1 MALSYHIPPF
11 SRKPK
16 LWYTYRMAKKRTDL
30 KIPYGVSDFRTIR
43 NEGLYYVDKTEY
55 LAQMEARD
63 RFIFFVRPRRFGK
76 SLFISMLENYYDL
89 NRKKEFK
96 KLFGDLWIGSH
107 PTENANRF
115 MTLKLDF
122 SKVGG
127 TGKALE
133 RAFEEHVGKQ
143 LDDMVSRYPSCFD
156 ADFRAAFTGQT
167 ATAKILD
174 VVNKARREGIPLYLI
189 IDEYDNF
196 TNQMIRA
203 VGVTDYRKITH
214 GTGFYRN
221 WFKKFKGD
229 FDRIFMTGVSPVTM
243 DDLTSGF
250 NIATNLSLDAD
261 CNATL
266 GFSEAE
272 VLKMFSDFKGTGK
285 FTCGDPA
292 KIVSSIKPWYDG
304 YCFAERKVDKE
315 SVFNSDMTLYYLKGL
330 VETGEPPKN
339 MVDANIKTDYEK
351 LKTISDLQR
360 IVFKMEPL
368 EALPMTE
375 QAVAKGG
382 IQFPLVESFPAE
394 DIIKPENFRSLFF
407 YYGLL
412 SMVDWKN
419 GRPVFGVPNG
429 CVEKQIY
436 GYLRT
441 RYFPPTKSF
450 LDWDDAAF
458 AFSYEGKWREFFEL
472 VAKNFKET
480 TPIRGG
486 IDGEVRLQG
495 YFQCEM
501 GHLPQFITCP
511 EPEMSHGNCDF
522 FLFPERTYYGDVP
535 HSYIV
540 EFKHVKAGAKKA
552 ELEAQRTEGIKQLKN
567 YAKDKKVPALA
578 KGTTLH
584 LILVQYRGP
593 AMSNCEL
600 VAEKKF

>member
-1 MALSYHIPPF
+1 MK
-11 SRKPK
+11 RK
-16 LWYTYRMAKKRTDL
+16 REDL

-43 NEGLYYVDKTEY
+43 NEGLYYVDKTQY

-76 SLFISMLENYYDL
+76 SLFISMMESYYDL
-89 NRKKEFK
+89 NQKKDFK
-96 KLFGDLWIGSH
+96 KLFGGLWIGKH
-107 PTENANRF
+107 PTENVNRF

-127 TGKALE
+127 TGKELQKSFEKHIASMLDE
-133 RAFEEHVGKQ
+133 FLFRYSSQYDDAFKQAFPCKTAEEK
-143 LDDMVSRYPSCFD
+143 LS
-156 ADFRAAFTGQT
+156 AIT
-167 ATAKILD
+167 ARSKTI
-174 VVNKARREGIPLYLI
+174 GIPLYLI

-214 GTGFYRN
+214 GAGFYRN
-221 WFKKFKGD
+221 WFKKFKGE

-250 NIATNLSLDAD
+250 NIATNLTLDAD

-266 GFSEAE
+266 GFTEAE
-272 VLKMFSDFKGTGK
+272 VLGLYSDFKGTGR
-285 FTCGDPA
+285 FSAGDPA
-292 KIVSSIKPWYDG
+292 EIVKSIKPWYDG
-304 YCFAERKVDKE
+304 YCFAKKKVGE
-315 SVFNSDMTLYYLKGL
+315 ECVFNSDMALYYLKSL
-330 VETGEPPKN
+330 VDTGEPPEN

-360 IVFKMEPL
+360 VVFKMDPL

-394 DIIKPENFRSLFF
+394 AIIKPENFHSLFF

-412 SMVDWKN
+412 SMS
-419 GRPVFGVPNG
+419 GMERGATVFSVPNA
-429 CVEKQIY
+429 CVERQIY
-436 GYLRT
+436 GYLRE
-441 RYFPPTKSF
+441 RYFPPAKSF
-450 LDWDDAAF
+450 LDWDEAARSF
-458 AFSYEGKWREFFEL
+458 AYDGKWREFFGI
-472 VAKNFKET
+472 VAKNFAET

-486 IDGEVRLQG
+486 ISGEIRLQG

-501 GHLPQFITCP
+501 GHLPQFVVCP
-511 EPEMSHGNCDF
+511 ELELSHGNCDF
-522 FLFPERTYYGDVP
+522 FLFPERTYHGDVP

-540 EFKHVKAGAKKA
+540 EFKYAKKGAKKS
-552 ELEAQRTEGIKQLKN
+552 ELDAQRKDGVAQLRR
-567 YAKDKKVPALA
+567 YAKDKMVPSLA

-593 AMSNCEL
+593 KMANCEL
-600 VAEKKF
+600 VGERKH

>member
-1 MALSYHIPPF
+1 
-11 SRKPK
+11 
-16 LWYTYRMAKKRTDL
+16 MAKKRTDL
-30 KIPYGVSDFRTIR
+30 KIPYGIMDFRR
-43 NEGLYYVDKTEY
+43 LRSEGYYYVDKTEC

-63 RFIFFVRPRRFGK
+63 SFVFFVRPRRFGK
-76 SLFISMLENYYDL
+76 SLFISMMESYYDL
-89 NRKKEFK
+89 NQKKDFK
-96 KLFGDLWIGSH
+96 KLFGDLWIGKH

-127 TGKALE
+127 TGEALE
-133 RAFEEHVGKQ
+133 RAFEDHIGKQ
-143 LDDMVSRYPSCFD
+143 LDDMVLRYPLCFGPE
-156 ADFRAAFTGQT
+156 FRASFAGQP
-167 ATAKILD
+167 ASGKLADI
-174 VVNKARREGIPLYLI
+174 VNKARRSGIPLYLI

-203 VGVTDYRKITH
+203 SGVTDYREITH
-214 GTGFYRN
+214 GAGFYRN
-221 WFKKFKGD
+221 WFKKFKGE
-229 FDRIFMTGVSPVTM
+229 FDRIFMTGVSPVTL

-250 NIATNLSLDAD
+250 NIATNLSLDAY

-266 GFSEAE
+266 GFSTAE
-272 VLKMFSDFKGTGK
+272 VVKMFSDFKGTGR
-285 FTCGDPA
+285 FTRGDPA
-292 KIVSSIKPWYDG
+292 AIVESIKPWYDG
-304 YCFAERKVDKE
+304 YCFAKKKVGVE
-315 SVFNSDMTLYYLKGL
+315 CVFNSDMTLYYLKSL
-330 VETGEPPKN
+330 VETGEPPEN
-339 MVDANIKTDYEK
+339 MVDSNIKTDYDK

-360 IVFKMEPL
+360 TVFKMEPL

-394 DIIKPENFRSLFF
+394 AIVKPENFRSLFY

-412 SMVDWKN
+412 SMA
-419 GRPVFGVPNG
+419 GRKMGATVYAVPNA

-436 GYLRT
+436 SYLRD
-441 RYFPPTKSF
+441 RYFPPSKSF
-450 LDWDDAAF
+450 LDWDAAAQSF
-458 AFSYEGKWREFFEL
+458 AYEGKWREFFEL

-486 IDGEVRLQG
+486 IDGEVRMQG

-511 EPEMSHGNCDF
+511 ELEMSHGNCDF
-522 FLFPERTYYGDVP
+522 FLFPERHYYGDAL

-540 EFKHVKAGAKKA
+540 EFKYLKKGAKKA
-552 ELEAQRTEGIKQLKN
+552 ELEAQRAEGIKQLKN
-567 YAKDKKVPALA
+567 YAKDKKVPGLA

-593 AMSNCEL
+593 SMANCEL
-600 VAEKKF
+600 VGEKNY

>member
-1 MALSYHIPPF
+1 MK
-11 SRKPK
+11 R
-16 LWYTYRMAKKRTDL
+16 KRTDL
-30 KIPYGVSDFRTIR
+30 RIPYGVSDFPTMR
-43 NEGLYYVDKTEY
+43 NEGLYYVDKTQY
-55 LAQMEARD
+55 LAQMEERD

-76 SLFISMLENYYDL
+76 SLFLSMMECYYDL
-89 NRKKEFK
+89 NRKKDFK
-96 KLFGDLWIGSH
+96 KFFGDLWIGKH

-127 TGKALE
+127 AGESLQDSFEKHIASMLDE
-133 RAFEEHVGKQ
+133 FLFRYSEHYDDAFK
-143 LDDMVSRYPSCFD
+143 
-156 ADFRAAFTGQT
+156 AAFPGKT
-167 ATAKILD
+167 AEEKIAAVTARNRTI
-174 VVNKARREGIPLYLI
+174 GIPLYLI

-203 VGVTDYRKITH
+203 TGVKDYRDITH
-214 GTGFYRN
+214 GAGFYRN
-221 WFKKFKGD
+221 WFKKFKGE

-250 NIATNLSLDAD
+250 NIAANLSLDAA

-272 VLKMFSDFKGTGK
+272 VVQMYSDFKGTGR
-285 FTCGDPA
+285 FTHGDPSA
-292 KIVSSIKPWYDG
+292 IVESIKPWYDG
-304 YCFAERKVDKE
+304 YCFAEKKVGVE
-315 SVFNSDMTLYYLKGL
+315 CVFNSDMTLYYLKSL

-360 IVFKMEPL
+360 TVFKMEPL

-375 QAVAKGG
+375 QALARGG

-394 DIIKPENFRSLFF
+394 AIIKPENFHSLFF

-412 SMVDWKN
+412 SMA
-419 GRPVFGVPNG
+419 GRSRGEVVFGVPNA
-429 CVEKQIY
+429 CVERQIY
-436 GYLRT
+436 GYLRQQ
-441 RYFPPTKSF
+441 YFPPLKSF
-450 LDWDDAAF
+450 LDWNDAAQSL
-458 AFSYEGKWREFFEL
+458 AYDGEWRAFFEL
-472 VAKNFKET
+472 VAKNFLET

-486 IDGEVRLQG
+486 ISGEVRLQG

-511 EPEMSHGNCDF
+511 ELEMSHGNCDF
-522 FLFPERTYYGDVP
+522 FLFPERHYYGDVP

-540 EFKHVKAGAKKA
+540 EFKHVKKGAKKA
-552 ELEAQRTEGIKQLKN
+552 ELEAQRKEGIAQLKR

-593 AMSNCEL
+593 KMVNCEL
-600 VAEKKF
+600 VAEKKV

>member
-1 MALSYHIPPF
+1 MS
-11 SRKPK
+11 
-16 LWYTYRMAKKRTDL
+16 KKRTDL
-30 KIPYGVSDFRTIR
+30 KIPYGIMDFRR
-43 NEGLYYVDKTEY
+43 LRREGYYYVDKTEY

-63 RFIFFVRPRRFGK
+63 SFIFFVRPRRFGK
-76 SLFISMLENYYDL
+76 SLFISMMESYYDL
-89 NRKKEFK
+89 NQKKDFK
-96 KLFGDLWIGSH
+96 KLFGGLWIGKH

-127 TGKALE
+127 TGEALE
-133 RAFEEHVGKQ
+133 RAFEDHISWRV
-143 LDDMVSRYPSCFD
+143 DDMVARYSDICDAHFMESYKSRNAAGKVD
-156 ADFRAAFTGQT
+156 A
-167 ATAKILD
+167 
-174 VVNKARREGIPLYLI
+174 VVSQARRSGIPLYLI

-203 VGVTDYRKITH
+203 TGVTDYREITH

-229 FDRIFMTGVSPVTM
+229 FDRIFMTGVSPVTL

-250 NIATNLSLDAD
+250 NIATNLSLDAY

-272 VLKMFSDFKGTGK
+272 VVKMFSDFKGTGR
-285 FTCGDPA
+285 FTHGDPA
-292 KIVSSIKPWYDG
+292 AIVESIKPWYDG
-304 YCFAERKVDKE
+304 YCFAKMKVGME
-315 SVFNSDMTLYYLKGL
+315 CVFNSDMTLYYLKSL
-330 VETGEPPKN
+330 VETGEPPEN
-339 MVDANIKTDYEK
+339 MVDVNIRTDYEK

-360 IVFKMEPL
+360 TVFKMEPL

-394 DIIKPENFRSLFF
+394 AIIKPENFHSLFF

-412 SMVDWKN
+412 SMADRKMGEIVYS
-419 GRPVFGVPNG
+419 VPNA
-429 CVEKQIY
+429 CVEKQIF
-436 GYLRT
+436 GYLRD
-441 RYFPPTKSF
+441 RYFPPEKSW
-450 LDWDDAAF
+450 LEWNASARAF
-458 AFSYEGKWREFFEL
+458 AYEGKWREFFEL

-486 IDGEVRLQG
+486 IDGEVRMQG

-511 EPEMSHGNCDF
+511 ELEMSHGNCDF

-540 EFKHVKAGAKKA
+540 EFKYAKKGAKKA
-552 ELEAQRTEGIKQLKN
+552 ELEAQRKEGFAQLKN
-567 YAKDKKVPALA
+567 YAKDKKIPVLA
-578 KGTTLH
+578 KGTVLH

-593 AMSNCEL
+593 KMANCEL
-600 VAEKKF
+600 VGEKKY

>member
-1 MALSYHIPPF
+1 
-11 SRKPK
+11 
-16 LWYTYRMAKKRTDL
+16 MAKKRTDL
-30 KIPYGVSDFRTIR
+30 KIPYGIMDFRR
-43 NEGLYYVDKTEY
+43 LRKEGYYYVDKTEY

-63 RFIFFVRPRRFGK
+63 SFIFFVRPRRFGK
-76 SLFISMLENYYDL
+76 SLFISMMESYYDL
-89 NRKKEFK
+89 NQKKDFK
-96 KLFGDLWIGSH
+96 KLFGNLWVGKH
-107 PTENANRF
+107 RTENANRF

-127 TGKALE
+127 TGEALE
-133 RAFEEHVGKQ
+133 RAFEQHISDA
-143 LDDMVSRYPSCFD
+143 LDAFVIRYPSCYD
-156 ADFRAAFTGQT
+156 TDFVAGFKSRPVDSKFAS
-167 ATAKILD
+167 I
-174 VVNKARREGIPLYLI
+174 VNMARFKGVPLYLI

-203 VGVTDYRKITH
+203 TGVGDYCDITH

-250 NIATNLSLDAD
+250 NIAANLTLDAD
-261 CNATL
+261 CNAML
-266 GFSEAE
+266 GFTEAE
-272 VLKMFSDFKGTGK
+272 VLKMYSDFKGTGR
-285 FTCGDPA
+285 FSEGDPA
-292 KIVSSIKPWYDG
+292 EIVKSIKPWYDG
-304 YCFAERKVDKE
+304 YCFAERKIGRE
-315 SVFNSDMTLYYLKGL
+315 CVFNSDMALYYLKSL
-330 VETGEPPKN
+330 VDTGEPPKN

-360 IVFKMEPL
+360 VVFGMEPL

-375 QAVAKGG
+375 QTVAKGG
-382 IQFPLVESFPAE
+382 VQFPLVESFPAE
-394 DIIKPENFRSLFF
+394 AIIQPENFRSLFF

-412 SMVDWKN
+412 SMA
-419 GRPVFGVPNG
+419 GRCMGETLYAVPNA

-436 GYLRT
+436 GYLRKQ
-441 RYFPPTKSF
+441 YFPPSKSF
-450 LDWDDAAF
+450 LDWSAAAQAF
-458 AFSYEGKWREFFEL
+458 AYRGKWLEFFEL
-472 VAKNFKET
+472 VANNFAET

-486 IDGEVRLQG
+486 ISGEIRLQG

-511 EPEMSHGNCDF
+511 ELELSHGNCDF

-540 EFKHVKAGAKKA
+540 EFKHAKKGAKKL
-552 ELEAQRTEGIKQLKN
+552 ELDAQRKEGIAQLKR
-567 YAKDKKVPALA
+567 YAKDKMVPTLA

-593 AMSNCEL
+593 KMSNCEL
-600 VAEKKF
+600 VGEVRY

>member
-1 MALSYHIPPF
+1 MS
-11 SRKPK
+11 
-16 LWYTYRMAKKRTDL
+16 KKRTDL
-30 KIPYGVSDFRTIR
+30 KIPYGIMDFRR
-43 NEGLYYVDKTEY
+43 LRREGYYYVDKTEY

-63 RFIFFVRPRRFGK
+63 SFIFFVRPRRFGK
-76 SLFISMLENYYDL
+76 SLFISMMESYYDL
-89 NRKKEFK
+89 NQKKDFK
-96 KLFGDLWIGSH
+96 KLFGGLWIGKH

-127 TGKALE
+127 TGEALE
-133 RAFEEHVGKQ
+133 RAFEDHISWRV
-143 LDDMVSRYPSCFD
+143 DDMVARYSDICDAHFMESYMSRNAAGKVD
-156 ADFRAAFTGQT
+156 A
-167 ATAKILD
+167 
-174 VVNKARREGIPLYLI
+174 VVSQARRSGIPLYLI

-203 VGVTDYRKITH
+203 TGVTDYREITH

-229 FDRIFMTGVSPVTM
+229 FDRIFMTGVSPVTL

-250 NIATNLSLDAD
+250 NIATNLSLDAY

-272 VLKMFSDFKGTGK
+272 VVKMFSDFKGTGR
-285 FTCGDPA
+285 FTHGDPA
-292 KIVSSIKPWYDG
+292 AIVESIKPWYDG
-304 YCFAERKVDKE
+304 YCFAKKKVGME
-315 SVFNSDMTLYYLKGL
+315 CVFNSDMTLYYLKSL
-330 VETGEPPKN
+330 VETGEPPEN
-339 MVDANIKTDYEK
+339 MVDVNIRTDYEK

-360 IVFKMEPL
+360 TVFKMEPL

-394 DIIKPENFRSLFF
+394 AIIKPENFHSLFF

-412 SMVDWKN
+412 SMVDRKM
-419 GRPVFGVPNG
+419 GEIVYAVPNA
-429 CVEKQIY
+429 CVEKQIF
-436 GYLRT
+436 GYLRD
-441 RYFPPTKSF
+441 RYFPPEKSW
-450 LDWDDAAF
+450 LEWNASARAF
-458 AFSYEGKWREFFEL
+458 AYEGKWREFFEL

-486 IDGEVRLQG
+486 IDGEVRMQG

-511 EPEMSHGNCDF
+511 ELEMSHGNCDF

-540 EFKHVKAGAKKA
+540 EFKYAKKGAKKT
-552 ELEAQRTEGIKQLKN
+552 ELETQRKDGITQLKA
-567 YAKDKKVPALA
+567 YAKDKKIPALA

-584 LILVQYRGP
+584 LVLVQYRGP
-593 AMSNCEL
+593 AMANCEL
-600 VAEKKF
+600 IAEKAY

>member
-1 MALSYHIPPF
+1 
-11 SRKPK
+11 
-16 LWYTYRMAKKRTDL
+16 MAKKRTDL
-30 KIPYGVSDFRTIR
+30 KIPYGIMDFGRLR
-43 NEGLYYVDKTEY
+43 REGYYYVDKTEY

-63 RFIFFVRPRRFGK
+63 SFIFFVRPRRFGK
-76 SLFISMLENYYDL
+76 SLFLSMMECYYDL
-89 NRKKEFK
+89 NRKKDFK
-96 KLFGDLWIGSH
+96 KLFGDLWIGKH
-107 PTENANRF
+107 PTENANHF

-122 SKVGG
+122 SKAGG
-127 TGKALE
+127 TGEALQESFE
-133 RAFEEHVGKQ
+133 RHINDQLVGMVARYAELFEPKT
-143 LDDMVSRYPSCFD
+143 LKSFD
-156 ADFRAAFTGQT
+156 ALHVESKL
-167 ATAKILD
+167 AT
-174 VVNKARREGIPLYLI
+174 VVNRSRLIGIPLCLI

-203 VGVTDYRKITH
+203 AGVTDYREITH
-214 GTGFYRN
+214 GAGFYRN

-250 NIATNLSLDAD
+250 NIATNLTLDAA

-272 VLKMFSDFKGTGK
+272 VLKMYSDFKGTGRFK
-285 FTCGDPA
+285 TGDPA
-292 KIVSSIKPWYDG
+292 EVVKSIKPWYDG
-304 YCFAERKVDKE
+304 YCFAKKKVGEE
-315 SVFNSDMTLYYLKGL
+315 SVFNSDMTLYYLKSL
-330 VETGEPPKN
+330 VETGEPPEN
-339 MVDANIKTDYEK
+339 MVDVNIKTDYEK
-351 LKTISDLQR
+351 LRTISDLQR
-360 IVFKMEPL
+360 VVFKMEPL

-382 IQFPLVESFPAE
+382 VQFPLVESFPAE
-394 DIIKPENFRSLFF
+394 AIIKPENFRSLFF

-412 SMVDWKN
+412 SMV
-419 GRPVFGVPNG
+419 GRRMGATVYAVPNA

-436 GYLRT
+436 GYLRD

-450 LDWDDAAF
+450 LAWDSAARSF
-458 AFSYEGKWREFFEL
+458 AYEGKWREFFEL

-511 EPEMSHGNCDF
+511 ELEMSHGNCDF
-522 FLFPERTYYGDVP
+522 FLFPERTYYGDAT

-540 EFKHVKAGAKKA
+540 EFKYLKKGAKKA
-552 ELEAQRTEGIKQLKN
+552 ELEAQRAEGVKQLKA

-584 LILVQYRGP
+584 LIIVQYRGP
-593 AMSNCEL
+593 VMANCEL

>member
-1 MALSYHIPPF
+1 
-11 SRKPK
+11 
-16 LWYTYRMAKKRTDL
+16 MAKKRTDL
-30 KIPYGVSDFRTIR
+30 KIPYGIMDFSRLR
-43 NEGLYYVDKTEY
+43 REGYYYVDKTEY

-63 RFIFFVRPRRFGK
+63 SFIFFVRPRRFGK
-76 SLFISMLENYYDL
+76 SLFISMQENYYDL
-89 NRKKEFK
+89 NRKKDFK
-96 KLFGDLWIGSH
+96 KLFGDLWIGKH
-107 PTENANRF
+107 PTKNANRF

-122 SKVGG
+122 SKVSG
-127 TGKALE
+127 TGMALE
-133 RAFEEHVGKQ
+133 RAFEEHIGKQ

-156 ADFRAAFTGQT
+156 ADFRTAFAGQT

-174 VVNKARREGIPLYLI
+174 VVNKARREDIPLYLI

-196 TNQMIRA
+196 TNQMIRSA
-203 VGVTDYRKITH
+203 GVTDYREITH

-250 NIATNLSLDAD
+250 NIATNLSLDAY

-266 GFSEAE
+266 GFSETE
-272 VLKMFSDFKGTGK
+272 VIRMFSDFKGTGK
-285 FTCGDPA
+285 FTRGDPA
-292 KIVSSIKPWYDG
+292 EIVQSIKPWYDG
-304 YCFAERKVDKE
+304 YCFAKKKVGAE
-315 SVFNSDMTLYYLKGL
+315 SVFNADMTLYYLKSL
-330 VETGEPPKN
+330 VETGEPPEN
-339 MVDANIKTDYEK
+339 MVDVNIKTDYEK

-360 IVFKMEPL
+360 VVFKMEPQD
-368 EALPMTE
+368 ALPMTE

-394 DIIKPENFRSLFF
+394 AIIKPENFHSLFF

-412 SMVDWKN
+412 SMADRKMGEIVYA
-419 GRPVFGVPNG
+419 VPNA
-429 CVEKQIY
+429 CVEKQIF
-436 GYLRT
+436 GYLRN
-441 RYFPPTKSF
+441 RYFPPEKSW
-450 LDWDDAAF
+450 LEWNASARAF
-458 AFSYEGKWREFFEL
+458 AYEGKWREFFEL

-511 EPEMSHGNCDF
+511 ELEMSHGNCDF

-540 EFKHVKAGAKKA
+540 EFKYLKKGAKKA
-552 ELEAQRTEGIKQLKN
+552 ELETQRAEGIKQLKN
-567 YAKDKKVPALA
+567 YATDKKVPALA
-578 KGTTLH
+578 KGTKLH

-593 AMSNCEL
+593 AMANCEL

>member
-1 MALSYHIPPF
+1 M
-11 SRKPK
+11 
-16 LWYTYRMAKKRTDL
+16 
-30 KIPYGVSDFRTIR
+30 
-43 NEGLYYVDKTEY
+43 
-55 LAQMEARD
+55 
-63 RFIFFVRPRRFGK
+63 GK
-76 SLFISMLENYYDL
+76 E
-89 NRKKEFK
+89 
-96 KLFGDLWIGSH
+96 
-107 PTENANRF
+107 
-115 MTLKLDF
+115 
-122 SKVGG
+122 
-127 TGKALE
+127 
-133 RAFEEHVGKQ
+133 
-143 LDDMVSRYPSCFD
+143 C
-156 ADFRAAFTGQT
+156 
-167 ATAKILD
+167 
-174 VVNKARREGIPLYLI
+174 
-189 IDEYDNF
+189 
-196 TNQMIRA
+196 
-203 VGVTDYRKITH
+203 
-214 GTGFYRN
+214 
-221 WFKKFKGD
+221 
-229 FDRIFMTGVSPVTM
+229 
-243 DDLTSGF
+243 
-250 NIATNLSLDAD
+250 
-261 CNATL
+261 
-266 GFSEAE
+266 
-272 VLKMFSDFKGTGK
+272 
-285 FTCGDPA
+285 
-292 KIVSSIKPWYDG
+292 
-304 YCFAERKVDKE
+304 
-315 SVFNSDMTLYYLKGL
+315 VFNSDMTLYYLKSL

-360 IVFKMEPL
+360 TVFKMEPL

-375 QAVAKGG
+375 QAIAKGG

-412 SMVDWKN
+412 SMVGWKN

-429 CVEKQIY
+429 CVEKQIF

-441 RYFPPTKSF
+441 RYFPPAKSF

-458 AFSYEGKWREFFEL
+458 AFAYEGKWREFFEL

-486 IDGEVRLQG
+486 IDGEVRMQG

-511 EPEMSHGNCDF
+511 ELEMSHGNCDF

-535 HSYIV
+535 HSFIV
-540 EFKHVKAGAKKA
+540 EFKYLKKGAKKA

>member
-1 MALSYHIPPF
+1 
-11 SRKPK
+11 
-16 LWYTYRMAKKRTDL
+16 MAKKRTDL
-30 KIPYGVSDFRTIR
+30 KIPYGVSDFRR
-43 NEGLYYVDKTEY
+43 LRSEEYYYVDKTEY
-55 LAQMEARD
+55 LAQMESRAS
-63 RFIFFVRPRRFGK
+63 FIFFVRPRRFGK
-76 SLFISMLENYYDL
+76 SLFISMMESYYDL
-89 NRKKEFK
+89 NQKKDFK
-96 KLFGDLWIGSH
+96 KLFGGLWIGKH

-127 TGKALE
+127 TGEALE
-133 RAFEEHVGKQ
+133 RAFEDHISWRV
-143 LDDMVSRYPSCFD
+143 DDMVARYSDICDAHFMESYKSRNAAGKVD
-156 ADFRAAFTGQT
+156 A
-167 ATAKILD
+167 
-174 VVNKARREGIPLYLI
+174 VVSQARRSGIPLYLI

-203 VGVTDYRKITH
+203 TGVTDYREITH

-229 FDRIFMTGVSPVTM
+229 FDRIFMTGVSPVTL

-250 NIATNLSLDAD
+250 NIAMNLSLDAY

-272 VLKMFSDFKGTGK
+272 VVKMFSDFKGTGR
-285 FTCGDPA
+285 FTHGDPA
-292 KIVSSIKPWYDG
+292 AIVESIKPWYDG
-304 YCFAERKVDKE
+304 YCFAKKKVGVE
-315 SVFNSDMTLYYLKGL
+315 CVFNSDMTLYYLKSL
-330 VETGEPPKN
+330 VETGEPPEN
-339 MVDANIKTDYEK
+339 MVDVNIRTDYEK

-360 IVFKMEPL
+360 TVFKMEPL

-394 DIIKPENFRSLFF
+394 AIIKPENFHSLFF

-412 SMVDWKN
+412 SMADRKMGEIVYS
-419 GRPVFGVPNG
+419 VPNA
-429 CVEKQIY
+429 CVEKQIF
-436 GYLRT
+436 GYLRD
-441 RYFPPTKSF
+441 RYFPPEKSW
-450 LDWDDAAF
+450 LEWNASARAF
-458 AFSYEGKWREFFEL
+458 AYEGKWREFFEL

-486 IDGEVRLQG
+486 IDGEVRMQG

-511 EPEMSHGNCDF
+511 ELEMSHGNCDF

-540 EFKHVKAGAKKA
+540 EFKYAKKGAKKT
-552 ELEAQRTEGIKQLKN
+552 ELEAQRKEGITQLKA
-567 YAKDKKVPALA
+567 YAKDKKIPALA

-584 LILVQYRGP
+584 LVLVQYRGP
-593 AMSNCEL
+593 AMANCEL
-600 VAEKKF
+600 IAEKAY

>member
-1 MALSYHIPPF
+1 
-11 SRKPK
+11 
-16 LWYTYRMAKKRTDL
+16 MAKKRTDL
-30 KIPYGVSDFRTIR
+30 KIPYGIMDFGRLR
-43 NEGLYYVDKTEY
+43 REGYYYVDKTEY

-63 RFIFFVRPRRFGK
+63 SFIFFVRPRRFGK
-76 SLFISMLENYYDL
+76 SLFLSMMECYYDL
-89 NRKKEFK
+89 NRKKDFR
-96 KLFGDLWIGSH
+96 KLFGDLWIGKH

-127 TGKALE
+127 TGEELQESFE
-133 RAFEEHVGKQ
+133 RHINDQLIGMVARYAELFEPKTRK
-143 LDDMVSRYPSCFD
+143 SFD
-156 ADFRAAFTGQT
+156 ALHVESKL
-167 ATAKILD
+167 AT
-174 VVNKARREGIPLYLI
+174 VVNRSRLIGIPLCLI

-203 VGVTDYRKITH
+203 AGVTDYREITH
-214 GTGFYRN
+214 GAGFYRN

-250 NIATNLSLDAD
+250 NIATNLTLDAA

-272 VLKMFSDFKGTGK
+272 VLKMYSDFKGTGR
-285 FTCGDPA
+285 FTTGDPA
-292 KIVSSIKPWYDG
+292 EIVKSIKPWYDG
-304 YCFAERKVDKE
+304 YCFAERKVGDE
-315 SVFNSDMTLYYLKGL
+315 CVFNSDMTLYYLKSL

-351 LKTISDLQR
+351 LRTISDLQR
-360 IVFKMEPL
+360 VVFKMEPL

-382 IQFPLVESFPAE
+382 VQFPLVESFPAE
-394 DIIKPENFRSLFF
+394 AIIKPENFRSLFF

-412 SMVDWKN
+412 SMA
-419 GRPVFGVPNG
+419 GRRMGATVYAVPNA

-436 GYLRT
+436 GYLRD
-441 RYFPPTKSF
+441 RYFPPAKSF
-450 LDWDDAAF
+450 LDWDAAAQSF
-458 AFSYEGKWREFFEL
+458 AYEGKWREFFNL

-486 IDGEVRLQG
+486 IDGEVRMQG

-511 EPEMSHGNCDF
+511 ELEMSHGNCDF
-522 FLFPERTYYGDVP
+522 FLFPERTYYGDAT

-540 EFKHVKAGAKKA
+540 EFKYLKKGAKKA
-552 ELEAQRTEGIKQLKN
+552 ELEAQRAEGVRQLKA

-578 KGTTLH
+578 MGTTLH

-593 AMSNCEL
+593 VMANCEL

>member
-1 MALSYHIPPF
+1 
-11 SRKPK
+11 
-16 LWYTYRMAKKRTDL
+16 MAKKRTDL

-76 SLFISMLENYYDL
+76 SLFISMMESYYDL
-89 NRKKEFK
+89 NQKKDFK
-96 KLFGDLWIGSH
+96 KLFGDLWIGKH

-127 TGKALE
+127 TGEVLE
-133 RAFEEHVGKQ
+133 RAFEDHISKQ
-143 LDDMVSRYPSCFD
+143 LDDMVLRYPSCFD
-156 ADFRAAFTGQT
+156 AEFRASFTGQP
-167 ATAKILD
+167 ASGKLADI
-174 VVNKARREGIPLYLI
+174 VNKARRSSIPLYLI

-203 VGVTDYRKITH
+203 AGVTDYRKITH
-214 GTGFYRN
+214 GAGFYRN
-221 WFKKFKGD
+221 WFKKFKGE
-229 FDRIFMTGVSPVTM
+229 FDRIFMTGVSPVTL

-250 NIATNLSLDAD
+250 NIAKNLSLDAY

-266 GFSEAE
+266 GFSTAEA
-272 VLKMFSDFKGTGK
+272 VKMFSDFKGTGM
-285 FTCGDPA
+285 FTRGDPA
-292 KIVSSIKPWYDG
+292 AIVESIKPWYDG
-304 YCFAERKVDKE
+304 YCFAKKKVGVE
-315 SVFNSDMTLYYLKGL
+315 CVFNSDMTLYYLKSL
-330 VETGEPPKN
+330 VETGEPPEN
-339 MVDANIKTDYEK
+339 MVDANIKTDYDK

-360 IVFKMEPL
+360 TVFKMEPL

-394 DIIKPENFRSLFF
+394 AVVKPENFRSLFY

-412 SMVDWKN
+412 SMT
-419 GRPVFGVPNG
+419 GRKMGATVFAVPNA
-429 CVEKQIY
+429 CVEKQIFS
-436 GYLRT
+436 YLRD
-441 RYFPPTKSF
+441 RYFPPSKSF
-450 LDWDDAAF
+450 LDWNAAAQSF
-458 AFSYEGKWREFFEL
+458 AYEGKWKEFFEL
-472 VAKNFKET
+472 VSKNFAET

-486 IDGEVRLQG
+486 IDGEVRMQG

-511 EPEMSHGNCDF
+511 ELEMSHDNCDF
-522 FLFPERTYYGDVP
+522 FLFPERHYYGDVL

-540 EFKHVKAGAKKA
+540 EFKYLKKGAKKA
-552 ELEAQRTEGIKQLKN
+552 ELDAQRKEGGAQLKA
-567 YAKDKKVPALA
+567 YAKDKKIPALA

-593 AMSNCEL
+593 KMCTCEL
-600 VAEKKF
+600 VGEKRYE

>member
-1 MALSYHIPPF
+1 MS
-11 SRKPK
+11 
-16 LWYTYRMAKKRTDL
+16 KKRTDL
-30 KIPYGVSDFRTIR
+30 KIPYGIMDFRR
-43 NEGLYYVDKTEY
+43 LRREGYYYVDKTEY

-63 RFIFFVRPRRFGK
+63 SFIFFVRPRRFGK
-76 SLFISMLENYYDL
+76 SLFISMMESYYDL
-89 NRKKEFK
+89 NQKKDFK
-96 KLFGDLWIGSH
+96 KLFGGLWIGKH

-127 TGKALE
+127 TGEALE
-133 RAFEEHVGKQ
+133 RAFEDHISWRV
-143 LDDMVSRYPSCFD
+143 DDMVARYSDICDAHFMESYKSRNAAGKVD
-156 ADFRAAFTGQT
+156 A
-167 ATAKILD
+167 
-174 VVNKARREGIPLYLI
+174 VVSQARRSGIPLYLI

-203 VGVTDYRKITH
+203 TGVTDYREITH

-229 FDRIFMTGVSPVTM
+229 FDRIFMTGVSPVTL

-250 NIATNLSLDAD
+250 NIATNLSLDAY

-272 VLKMFSDFKGTGK
+272 VVKMFSDFKGTSR
-285 FTCGDPA
+285 FTHGDPA
-292 KIVSSIKPWYDG
+292 AIVESIKPWYDG
-304 YCFAERKVDKE
+304 YCFAKKKVGME
-315 SVFNSDMTLYYLKGL
+315 CVFNSDMTLYYLKSL
-330 VETGEPPKN
+330 VETGEPPEN
-339 MVDANIKTDYEK
+339 MVDVNIRTDYEK

-360 IVFKMEPL
+360 TVFKMEPL

-394 DIIKPENFRSLFF
+394 AIIKPENFHSLFF

-412 SMVDWKN
+412 SMADRKMGEIVYS
-419 GRPVFGVPNG
+419 VPNA
-429 CVEKQIY
+429 CVEKQIF
-436 GYLRT
+436 GYLRD
-441 RYFPPTKSF
+441 RYFPPEKSW
-450 LDWDDAAF
+450 LEWNASARAF
-458 AFSYEGKWREFFEL
+458 AYEGKWREFFEL

-486 IDGEVRLQG
+486 IDGEVRMQG

-511 EPEMSHGNCDF
+511 ELEMSHGNCDF

-540 EFKHVKAGAKKA
+540 EFKYAKKGAKKT
-552 ELEAQRTEGIKQLKN
+552 ELETQRKDGITQLKA
-567 YAKDKKVPALA
+567 YAKDKKIPALA

-584 LILVQYRGP
+584 LVLVQYRGP
-593 AMSNCEL
+593 AMANCEL
-600 VAEKKF
+600 IAEKAY